1 MLRRLLSASGA
12 RTRTRARARART
24 RARARARARTSLATL
39 ADGREPTGVS
49 TDRITGRLAPCRWR
63 ELAKRDRTARAVP
76 LLYEGPQRTA
86 CAVPFLSVR

>member
-12 RTRTRARARART
+12 

-86 CAVPFLSVR
+86 CAVPLLSVR

>member
-1 MLRRLLSASGA
+1 MLRRLLSASG
-12 RTRTRARARART
+12 
-24 RARARARARTSLATL
+24 ARARARARTSLATL

-76 LLYEGPQRTA
+76 LLYEGPQRTTH
-86 CAVPFLSVR
+86 AVPFLSVR